1 MRIRAPYRLEPRPG
15 GYTVVIP
22 RPCNDCDASGIV
34 ARTRRH
40 YPTTYAHCETC
51 KGSGST
57 EARFEIVP
65 FWPRFWTVRGLTF
78 HRRFDS
84 PALAAEAIVA
94 SFARP
99 WNNEPTPRTEAEIID
114 AACSG
119 DSPL

>member
-57 EARFEIVP
+57 EARFMLHKEGAGWHYGAA
-65 FWPRFWTVRGLTF
+65 FYGL
-78 HRRFDS
+78 HSS
-84 PALAAEAIVA
+84 PQQAAEAIVA
-94 SFARP
+94 SFRRP
-99 WNNEPTPRTEAEIID
+99 WNHETTPRTDAEVI
-114 AACSG
+114 AAVTSFE
-119 DSPL
+119 SPV